1 MSNPLISIILPVF
14 NGSRYI
20 AESIESCLSQSYK
33 NIELIIVDDHSTDD
47 TPRIISRYK
56 DTDKRVFVITHD
68 TNKKLPAA
76 LNTGH
81 RIAKGK
87 FVTWTSDDNLFKTE
101 AIVKMADVL
110 CLNTETDIV
119 FADVDKIDDKSNFV
133 CRVTTGPA
141 EELPIMN
148 QMGACFLYHSDVFLR
163 VGGYNEDLFGIEDY
177 EFWLKCYNQGLKFAK
192 IEESLYLYRL
202 HEDSLSSK
210 RQKAINYAAIKL
222 VHENNQA
229 NQDKIP
235 KEIRLRSYLKAT
247 RLARD
252 IDDRELAKICYQ
264 RALEISPDAPNF
276 TYQSLIDYATF

>member
-1 MSNPLISIILPVF
+1 MSDQLISIILPVY

-20 AESIESCLSQSYK
+20 AESIESCLSQSYR

-47 TPRIISRYK
+47 TSKIIAGYK
-56 DTDKRVFVITHD
+56 DLDKRVYVITHEI
-68 TNKKLPAA
+68 NKKLPAA

-87 FVTWTSDDNLFKTE
+87 FITWTSDDNLFKTE

-110 CLNTETDIV
+110 CSNVETDIV

-133 CRVTTGPA
+133 RRIITGPA

-148 QMGACFLYHSDVFLR
+148 QMGACFLYRRDVFLR
-163 VGGYNEDLFGIEDY
+163 VAGYNEDLFGIEDY
-177 EFWLKCYNQGLKFAK
+177 EFWLKCYNQGLKFTK
-192 IEESLYLYRL
+192 IEESLYLYRS
-202 HEDSLSSK
+202 HENSLSSK
-210 RQKAINYAAIKL
+210 RQRAINHAAIKL

-229 NQDKIP
+229 NRDKIP
-235 KEIRLRSYLKAT
+235 KEIRVRSYLKAT

-252 IDDRELAKICYQ
+252 IDDRELARLCYQ
-264 RALEISPDAPNF
+264 RALEISPDAPSF